1 MTVELNGVDAEY
13 QRWTRVV
20 ADATWR
26 LRLGA
31 ELRKGSGAAAPVLNP
46 ANGEL
51 LCDIE
56 QASGADVDLAVERG
70 LAAAQAW
77 GNLTPRD
84 RGGAVR
90 EFADILEQHQ
100 DELAWLDTLDAGLPL
115 WMMRK
120 DAATGI
126 ERMRMFADL
135 GLTLSGLTIPASA
148 GNLHLTFLEPF
159 GVVARI
165 IPFNHPF
172 MFAASK
178 VAAPLVAGN
187 AVVLKPSELT
197 PLSALRMA
205 ELAQDVL
212 PDGVLSVVHGD
223 ADIGD
228 ALVRHRGIRRI
239 AFTGSHH
246 VGRAIQR
253 SAAEVGVKHVSLEL
267 GGKNAMIVFPDAD
280 VDSALQA
287 AVKGMNFAFA
297 GQSCG
302 STSRILLP
310 ESLFASFTERYVSAV
325 TAVNQGLPWTPGV
338 QMGPMVSAAQR
349 DRAIGFIDRA
359 RDAGA
364 RVLAGGG
371 VPADAGAGFF
381 VAPTVLDGVS
391 TDMEIAREEVFGPVV
406 SLVPFSDED
415 HAVRIANDV
424 DYGLTASVWT
434 RELARAHRVSRR
446 LQAGYI
452 WVNDTSTHFPGVPFG
467 GVKLSGIGREESVDE
482 LVSYTE
488 TKAVNVVLS

>member
-1 MTVELNGVDAEY
+1 MSADTTDTEY
-13 QRWTRVV
+13 QQRLRAIAETAWQ
-20 ADATWR
+20 

-31 ELRKGSGAAAPVLNP
+31 ELRAGGGPAMPVLNP
-46 ANGEL
+46 ATGET
-51 LCDIE
+51 LCEID
-56 QASGADVDLAVERG
+56 QASSADVNHAVECG
-70 LAAAQAW
+70 QVAAQDW
-77 GNLTPRD
+77 GALTPRE
-84 RGGAVR
+84 RGHVVR
-90 EFADILEQHQ
+90 EFADVLEQHE

-126 ERMRMFADL
+126 ERMRMFADM

-148 GNLHLTFLEPF
+148 GNLHLTFPEPF

-187 AVVLKPSELT
+187 AVVLKPSDLT

-205 ELAQDVL
+205 ELAQGIL
-212 PDGVLSVVHGD
+212 PDGVFSVVHGG

-228 ALVRHRGIRRI
+228 ALVRHRDIRRI
-239 AFTGSHH
+239 AFTGSHQ

-253 SAAEVGVKHVSLEL
+253 SAADVGVKHVSLEL

-280 VDSALQA
+280 VDGALQA

-302 STSRILLP
+302 STPRLLIHEP
-310 ESLFASFTERYVSAV
+310 LLASFTERYVAAV
-325 TAVNQGLPWTPGV
+325 GAVRQGLPWLPGV
-338 QMGPMVSAAQR
+338 QMGPMVSAPQR
-349 DRAIGFIDRA
+349 DRALGFIDRA

-364 RVLAGGG
+364 HILAGGG
-371 VPADAGAGFF
+371 VPADAGSGFF
-381 VAPTVLDGVS
+381 VEPTVLDGVS
-391 TDMEIAREEVFGPVV
+391 MDMEIAKEEVFGPVV
-406 SLVPFSDED
+406 SLLPFTDED
-415 HAVRIANDV
+415 EALDIANDV
-424 DYGLTASVWT
+424 EYGLTGSVWT

-446 LQAGYI
+446 LQAGYV

-488 TKAVNVVLS
+488 VKAVNVVLS